1 MRNRNHQRY
10 EREILASCR
19 GFMREGIL
27 QPTAAAIADRADVA
41 IRTVFAHHA
50 SIDALRLAAVDDAE
64 TRRSVLD
71 RMMGEEW
78 RGDAVSAETLDR
90 ILRAAVMGRL

>member
-1 MRNRNHQRY
+1 MKNRNHRRC

-19 GFMREGIL
+19 GLMREGVL

-41 IRTVFAHHA
+41 IRTFFSHHA

-71 RMMGEEW
+71 RLMGEEW
-78 RGDAVSAETLDR
+78 RGDALSGEALDR